1 MLIIAPMFALLAS
14 ALGTGLAQ
22 ALLRTGNRQH
32 PRHTAE
38 PPSPAPT

>member
-22 ALLRTGNRQH
+22 ASHHTGNRQGY
-32 PRHTAE
+32 RHTAE
-38 PPSPAPT
+38 PPSPAPN